1 MIRIGVAGLGTA
13 GRAFLPAIVGHRAF
27 KLAALADPSPEIR
40 AELGSAHGVE
50 TYADLERM
58 LGHPGLDAICIATP
72 TQFHAEH
79 ALASFAAGKHVL
91 VEKPMATS
99 LADGRRMMDAGERA
113 GKVLLVGHSH
123 SYDPPIVAMRRIV
136 EEGSLGAARMVNTWC
151 FTDWIY
157 RPRRAEE
164 LDISKGGGVTFRQGA
179 HQFDIMRLL
188 CGGSATSVR
197 AKTFSFDASRD
208 TIGAH
213 VAFVDFADGAAGSAV
228 YNGYGNLPG
237 SELTFNIGEWGFAV
251 DPDAARSS
259 PRARASAEDELK
271 AKARRAKTAIPAQ
284 APHPPMFG
292 LTILAC
298 ERGDVR
304 QTPKGLAIHTHER
317 VRQVEIS
324 TARSPRDV
332 LFDELERAIDGTR
345 VPLHDGRWALATLE
359 LSLAAM
365 ESSRQAR
372 ELTLHHQVAVPAGA
386 VAA

>member
-13 GRAFLPAIVGHRAF
+13 GRAFLPAIVGHHAF
-27 KLAALADPSPEIR
+27 ELAALADPSPEIR
-40 AELGSAHGVE
+40 AELGAAHGVD
-50 TYADLERM
+50 TYPGLEHM
-58 LGHPGLDAICIATP
+58 LDHRGLDAICIATP

-79 ALASFAAGKHVL
+79 ALASLGAGKHVL

-99 LADGRRMMDAGERA
+99 VVDARRMMDAAEGA

-123 SYDPPIVAMRRIV
+123 SYDPPIMAMRRIV
-136 EEGSLGAARMVNTWC
+136 EEGSLGAPRMVNTWC

-157 RPRRAEE
+157 RPRRIEE
-164 LDISKGGGVTFRQGA
+164 LDVSKGGGVTFRQGA

-188 CGGSATSVR
+188 CGGRARSVR
-197 AKTFSFDASRD
+197 AKTFSFDRSRD
-208 TIGAH
+208 SIGAH

-228 YNGYGNLPG
+228 YNGYGHLP
-237 SELTFNIGEWGFAV
+237 SSDLTFNIGEWGFPVA
-251 DPDAARSS
+251 PDSASSFAR
-259 PRARASAEDELK
+259 PPASAGEELK
-271 AKARRAKTAIPAQ
+271 AKARRAKNAIPAQ

-292 LTILAC
+292 LTLLAC

-304 QTPKGLAIHTHER
+304 QTPKGLAIHTHEG
-317 VRQVEIS
+317 VREVEIS

-332 LFDELERAIDGTR
+332 LFDELERAIEGTR
-345 VPLHDGRWALATLE
+345 APLHDGRWALATLE

-365 ESSRQAR
+365 ESSRQSR
-372 ELTLHHQVAVPAGA
+372 EIALEHQVEVPIGA

>member
-27 KLAALADPSPEIR
+27 KLAALADASPEIR

-58 LGHPGLDAICIATP
+58 LDHPGLDAVCIATP
-72 TQFHAEH
+72 TQFHAAH

-91 VEKPMATS
+91 VEKPMATCV
-99 LADGRRMMDAGERA
+99 ADARRMMDAAERA

-136 EEGSLGAARMVNTWC
+136 EEGNLGAARMVNTWC

-188 CGGSATSVR
+188 CGGRARSVR
-197 AKTFSFDASRD
+197 ARTFSFDASRD

-228 YNGYGNLPG
+228 YHGYGHLP
-237 SELTFNIGEWGFAV
+237 SSDLTFNIGEWGFPV
-251 DPDAARSS
+251 DADTTRSVAK
-259 PRARASAEDELK
+259 PPASAEEELK
-271 AKARRAKTAIPAQ
+271 AKARRAKSAIPAQ

-304 QTPKGLAIHTHER
+304 QTPRGLALHTREG
-317 VRQVEIS
+317 VREVEIS

-332 LFDELERAIDGTR
+332 LFDELERAIGGTR
-345 VPLHDGRWALATLE
+345 APLHGGRWALATLE

-365 ESSRQAR
+365 ESSLQGR
-372 ELTLHHQVAVPAGA
+372 EIALEHQVEVPIGA
-386 VAA
+386 VAP

>member
-13 GRAFLPAIVGHRAF
+13 GRAFLPAIVGNRGF

-40 AELGSAHGVE
+40 AELGSAHGVQ

-58 LGHPGLDAICIATP
+58 LDHPGLDVVCIATP
-72 TQFHAEH
+72 TQFHTGH

-99 LADGRRMMDAGERA
+99 LADARRMMDAADRA
-113 GKVLLVGHSH
+113 RRVLLVGHSH

-164 LDISKGGGVTFRQGA
+164 LDIAQGGGVTFRQGA

-188 CGGSATSVR
+188 CGGRARSVR

-228 YNGYGNLPG
+228 YNGYGHLP
-237 SELTFNIGEWGFAV
+237 SSDLTFNIGEWGF
-251 DPDAARSS
+251 PAA
-259 PRARASAEDELK
+259 PGAAAGFAKPPASAEEELK
-271 AKARRAKTAIPAQ
+271 AKARRAKGAIPAQ

-292 LTILAC
+292 LTLLAC

-304 QTPKGLAIHTHER
+304 QTPKGLAIHTHDG
-317 VRQVEIS
+317 VREVEIS

-332 LFDELERAIDGTR
+332 LFDELEAAIDGSR
-345 VPLHDGRWALATLE
+345 APLHDGRWALATLE

-365 ESSRQAR
+365 ESSRQGR
-372 ELTLHHQVAVPAGA
+372 EITLEHQVEVPAGA
-386 VAA
+386 FAA

>member
-13 GRAFLPAIVGHRAF
+13 GRAFLPAIVGHHGF
-27 KLAALADPSPEIR
+27 QLAALADPSAEIR
-40 AELGSAHGVE
+40 AELGSAHGVD
-50 TYADLERM
+50 TYTDLERM
-58 LGHPGLDAICIATP
+58 LDHARLDAVCIATP
-72 TQFHAEH
+72 TQFHTEH
-79 ALASFAAGKHVL
+79 ALASFAARKHVL

-99 LADGRRMMDAGERA
+99 IADARRMIDAAERA

-136 EEGSLGAARMVNTWC
+136 EEGNLGAPRMVNTWC

-157 RPRRAEE
+157 RPRRPEE

-188 CGGSATSVR
+188 CGGLARTVR

-213 VAFVDFADGAAGSAV
+213 VAFVDFAGGAAGSAV
-228 YNGYGNLPG
+228 YNGYGHLP
-237 SELTFNIGEWGFAV
+237 SSDLTFHIGEWGFPV
-251 DPDAARSS
+251 ARDGTRSLAK
-259 PRARASAEDELK
+259 PPASAEEEVK
-271 AKARRAKTAIPAQ
+271 AKARRARNAIPAE

-292 LTILAC
+292 LTVLAC
-298 ERGDVR
+298 EGGDLR
-304 QTPKGLAIHTHER
+304 QTPKGLAIHTHQGVQEM
-317 VRQVEIS
+317 EIS
-324 TARSPRDV
+324 TTRSPRDV

-345 VPLHDGRWALATLE
+345 APLHGGRWALATLE

-365 ESSRQAR
+365 ESSRESR
-372 ELTLHHQVAVPAGA
+372 EIVLEHQVEVPAGD
-386 VAA
+386 AAA